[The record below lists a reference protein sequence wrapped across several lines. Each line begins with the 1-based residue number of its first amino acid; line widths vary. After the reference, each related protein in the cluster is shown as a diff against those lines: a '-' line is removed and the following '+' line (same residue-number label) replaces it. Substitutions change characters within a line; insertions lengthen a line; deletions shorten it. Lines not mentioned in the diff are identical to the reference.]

1 MKLINT
7 IIAGAVTLATILG
20 GATPA
25 RAHETIKHTGEYKIV
40 LGDSMSTWKA
50 VEYLLYGKNKG
61 SERPIL
67 QQRKISE
74 GIVGAYKHTLFGHSL
89 PEIDKHG
96 VHSNEWD
103 DHMELIKRMR
113 SDKSGYGEIPFL
125 DWIRRETKNDE
136 ADGLAMDLIP
146 GDHFY
151 IPAWSITNKE
161 LLVLLDKKD
170 GCEDHV
176 IYADGTP
183 VKVPK
188 KKPHKKAPIAIE
200 ETPAAPIVE
209 LPKSE
214 EPNNTSL
221 KATAGYLTE
230 SLDRQ
235 AFMEGP
241 RFDLDFDYT
250 TGISDSWNL
259 TVDTDNKLIIGS
271 FKGTPGTATILDLE
285 GAVLFEYEL
294 AKDVK
299 GIKSVKAG
307 IGPRVSILDA
317 NIDYDGNKAEII
329 DIVGG
334 AEANAT
340 LTSTH
345 FDATA
350 GYSFSLGAGGDNMQG
365 YNPIRKHKVD
375 IEATA
380 HLDPVHINAGYEF
393 EHDAQDIR
401 GVKRDN
407 SNHTLE
413 ASVDFD
419 ITDNLKLNAG
429 YELKLHEGNANDT
442 TSHTFNGGVKFNW

>member
-1 MKLINT
+1 MKLRNT
-7 IIAGAVTLATILG
+7 LITGATVLAAILG
-20 GATPA
+20 SAPA
-25 RAHETIKHTGEYKIV
+25 RAHETIKHPGEYKIV
-40 LGDSMSTWKA
+40 LGDGMSTWKA
-50 VEYLLYGKNKG
+50 VEYILYGENKG

-89 PEIDKHG
+89 PEIDKHE

-103 DHMELIKRMR
+103 DHMELIKRTR

-151 IPAWSITNKE
+151 VPTWSITNRE
-161 LLVLLDKKD
+161 LMIALDKKD

-176 IYADGTP
+176 IYADGEK
-183 VKVPK
+183 VKVTK
-188 KKPHKKAPIAIE
+188 KKPHKKTPVAVKEA
-200 ETPAAPIVE
+200 PAAPIVE
-209 LPKSE
+209 SPKSE

-221 KATAGYLTE
+221 KATAGYMAE
-230 SLDRQ
+230 SLNGQ

-250 TGISDSWNL
+250 TGISDSWSM
-259 TVDTDNKLIIGS
+259 TVDTDNKLTIGS
-271 FKGTPGTATILDLE
+271 FKGTPGMATILDLE
-285 GAVLFEYEL
+285 AAVLFEYEL
-294 AKDVK
+294 AKDRK

-307 IGPRVSILDA
+307 IGPRISVLDA
-317 NIDYDGNKAEII
+317 NIDYDGNKAELI

-334 AEANAT
+334 AEASAT
-340 LTSTH
+340 LTTEH
-345 FDATA
+345 FNATA
-350 GYSFSLGAGGDNMQG
+350 EYSFNLGAGGDNTQG

-375 IEATA
+375 VEATA
-380 HLDPVHINAGYEF
+380 HLRPLHINAGYEF
-393 EHDAQDIR
+393 EYDAQDIR

-407 SNHTLE
+407 SDHTLE

-419 ITDNLKLNAG
+419 LTENITLNAG
-429 YELKLHEGNANDT
+429 YELKLHDGITNDT
-442 TSHTFNGGVKFNW
+442 TGHTFNGGVKFSW